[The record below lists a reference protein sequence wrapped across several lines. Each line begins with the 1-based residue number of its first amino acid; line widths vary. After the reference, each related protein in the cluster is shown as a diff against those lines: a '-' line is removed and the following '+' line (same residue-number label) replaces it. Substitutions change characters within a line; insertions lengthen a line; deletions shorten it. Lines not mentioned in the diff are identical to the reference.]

1 MQATLAVEVGLEI
14 EWARPANRGSARAR
28 MVRAGHS
35 GMSNSQDG
43 ADAVDIAEKLAA
55 VARTQDM
62 DAFEALFRYF
72 SPKIRAYMMK
82 RSADRQLA
90 EELMQETMITVW
102 KKAALF
108 DPARGSA
115 SSWIFTIARNV
126 RIDAFRRTNRPEFDP
141 NDPAFVPDEFQPADR
156 LMEKE
161 QSADL
166 VRKAMKTLP
175 PEQLEL
181 LKLAFFE
188 EASHS
193 RISEMLG
200 LPLGT
205 VKSRIRLAFARLR
218 DALGDRA

>member
-1 MQATLAVEVGLEI
+1 MK
-14 EWARPANRGSARAR
+14 
-28 MVRAGHS
+28 
-35 GMSNSQDG
+35 DG
-43 ADAVDIAEKLAA
+43 EDAADIAGKLSA
-55 VARTQDM
+55 VAMRRDM
-62 DAFEALFRYF
+62 EAFEALFRHF

-126 RIDAFRRTNRPEFDP
+126 RIDSFRRTSRPEFDP
-141 NDPAFVPDEFQPADR
+141 NDPCFVPDESPAADIVVER
-156 LMEKE
+156 E
-161 QSADL
+161 QSAVL
-166 VRKAMKTLP
+166 VRQAMIGLP
-175 PEQLEL
+175 PEQREL

-193 RISEMLG
+193 RIAEMLG

-218 DALGDRA
+218 DAIGDRA